1 MVLIRSTTVP
11 GQATSLAAASA
22 ERARLAALDQEERLR
37 GEGREQ
43 AEREALVHIKAAEQR
58 ARDAEARAEAGIAAA
73 RAAAEE
79 RLGRAAGALE
89 QALENLAI
97 LERQVIEAAEGETVR
112 LALAVASRILAREIT
127 ADPAWM
133 RELLAAALTDVP
145 DRRKVVVRCAPTD
158 AAAIRERLAATAAA
172 VPGPERLEIAEDDS
186 LQPGSLVLSA
196 GGTRLDASVHASWE
210 RTAAH
215 LLAATPRPP
224 LTMRE
229 DGSPP
234 AETQP

>member
-1 MVLIRSTTVP
+1 MVLIRSTAVP

-37 GEGREQ
+37 AEGREQ
-43 AEREALVHIKAAEQR
+43 AERAAQARIKAAEQR
-58 ARDAEARAEAGIAAA
+58 ARDAEVRAEERVAAVQ
-73 RAAAEE
+73 RAAEE
-79 RLGRAAGALE
+79 RLGTAAGALE
-89 QALENLAI
+89 QALANLAV

-112 LALAVASRILAREIT
+112 LALAIANRILAREVAT
-127 ADPAWM
+127 DPAWM
-133 RELLAAALTDVP
+133 RELLAAALADVP
-145 DRRKVVVRCAPTD
+145 DRRRVVVHCAPSD
-158 AAAIRERLAATAAA
+158 AVAIRERLAATAAA
-172 VPGPERLEIAEDDS
+172 VPGTERLELAEDAT

-215 LLAATPRPP
+215 LLAAAPRPQ
-224 LTMRE
+224 LAMRE

-234 AETQP
+234 PEAQP